1 MFVLLCVEK
10 CKCIYL
16 NDLIDIVDFGISFG
30 DFISV
35 MFIDF
40 EKKYGYELVFWFMF
54 YLVGLVIGL
63 SDSEMEDLLLLDD
76 YVMSV
81 IYLNYKFF
89 LWRIFYNKWLW
100 LKDEIDCYFV

>member
-1 MFVLLCVEK
+1 
-10 CKCIYL
+10 
-16 NDLIDIVDFGISFG
+16 
-30 DFISV
+30 
-35 MFIDF
+35 
-40 EKKYGYELVFWFMF
+40 MF

-89 LWRIFYNKWLW
+89 LWRIFYNKWL
-100 LKDEIDCYFV
+100 